1 MSISREIKNNFCQ
14 LIDMSNDGLDFDS
27 WVTELLEWNAVRYI
41 SREIDEDV
49 WRDTKQMIE
58 EKINFVN
65 TII

>member
-14 LIDMSNDGLDFDS
+14 LIDMSNDRLDFDV
-27 WVTELLEWNAVRYI
+27 WVTELLEWNTIRFL
-41 SREIDEDV
+41 SREIDEDI

-65 TII
+65 SII

>member
-14 LIDMSNDGLDFDS
+14 LIDMSNDGLEFDA

-41 SREIDEDV
+41 SREIDEDI

>member
-14 LIDMSNDGLDFDS
+14 LIDMSNDGLEFDA
-27 WVTELLEWNAVRYI
+27 WVTELLEWNTVRFF
-41 SREIDEDV
+41 SREIDEDI